1 VAVYVFSAPLNIEN
15 SNFQQSPLIVPT
27 FYKMAMTDQKNGVG
41 AITIGSNNLYL
52 VVVQLNKD
60 AIWWC

>member
-1 VAVYVFSAPLNIEN
+1 
-15 SNFQQSPLIVPT
+15 
-27 FYKMAMTDQKNGVG
+27 MAMTDQKNGVD